1 MRDLTDQ
8 TAIVTG
14 ASRGIGN
21 AIAERFA
28 QEGANVV
35 VNSRSTER
43 AEAAAADISGHGDTV
58 GIAADVSNYEEVELL
73 VDGAVRQFGSVD
85 IMVNNAGITNIGPAE
100 EFDPQ
105 EWREV
110 IDVNLNGVFFG
121 SQAASRQ
128 MIDQDSGGAILNIS
142 SIMGDIGYHM
152 RAPYCAA
159 KGAVNN
165 LTRTLAVEWAD
176 HDISVNA
183 LAPGFIYTDIVE
195 QTQDSAGYTDE
206 DIQKR
211 TPMDRYGSLDEMTEC
226 ALFLVSGENYVTGE
240 VLTAD
245 GGFSADAWR
254 YRQDRGESS
263 ARK

>member
-110 IDVNLNGVFFG
+110 IDVDLNGVFFG